1 MNWKLPFSFALTI
14 IIPIL
19 YFVNIFLAYFI
30 RNSYNGP
37 GFLVILGILLAFFGL
52 IFWAISFI
60 NIRKAF
66 GVLPQEQKRIK
77 TGLYRYFRHPMYWGI
92 WFTFLGLSFANQSY
106 PSLFFLFIV
115 ITPTLIIRA
124 MIEERKLKER

>member
-1 MNWKLPFSFALTI
+1 MNLKLSLSFALTI

-37 GFLVILGILLAFFGL
+37 LFLVILGIPIAFFGL
-52 IFWAISFI
+52 VFWALSFI

-77 TGLYRYFRHPMYWGI
+77 TGLYKYFNHPMYWGI
-92 WFTFLGLSFANQSY
+92 WFTFLGLSLANQSI
-106 PSLFFLFIV
+106 PSLLFLFIV
-115 ITPTLIIRA
+115 TSPILVLRA
-124 MIEERKLKER
+124 KLEEKKLKD

>member
-1 MNWKLPFSFALTI
+1 MNWKLSLSFALTI

-19 YFVNIFLAYFI
+19 YFINIFLAYFI
-30 RNSYNGP
+30 RNTYDGP
-37 GFLVILGILLAFFGL
+37 VFLVLLGIPVAFFGL
-52 IFWAISFI
+52 IFWATSFI
-60 NIRKAF
+60 NIRKVF

-92 WFTFLGLSFANQSY
+92 WFTFLGLSLANESY
-106 PSLFFLFIV
+106 PSLLFLFIV

-124 MIEERKLKER
+124 LIEERKLKD

>member
-1 MNWKLPFSFALTI
+1 MNWKLSLSFALTI

-19 YFVNIFLAYFI
+19 YFINIFLAYFI
-30 RNSYNGP
+30 RNTYDGP
-37 GFLVILGILLAFFGL
+37 VFLVLLGIPVAFFGL
-52 IFWAISFI
+52 IFWATSFI
-60 NIRKAF
+60 NIRKVF

-92 WFTFLGLSFANQSY
+92 WFTFLGLSLANESY
-106 PSLFFLFIV
+106 PSLLFLFIV

-124 MIEERKLKER
+124 LIE